1 MSTNKFAKLEQKVN
15 EVEENLLGNID
26 ALEMKYSLL
35 KDQIAKFTK
44 IVEEDKQVKEKFKT
58 KSNEELKSL
67 ENRIKNM
74 FGEERENTKSYV
86 DECVKK
92 IENQIQNFEKNSRN
106 ENENI
111 HNSLNTMKE
120 YMEVNIIFYS

>member
-15 EVEENLLGNID
+15 EVEDNLLGNID

-35 KDQIAKFTK
+35 KDQITKFTK
-44 IVEEDKQVKEKFKT
+44 IVEEDKQVKEKLKT

-67 ENRIKNM
+67 EYRIKNM
-74 FGEERENTKSYV
+74 FGEERENTKNYV
-86 DECVKK
+86 DDCVKK

-120 YMEVNIIFYS
+120 YMEVNIISYS

>member
-44 IVEEDKQVKEKFKT
+44 IVEEDKQVKEKLKT
-58 KSNEELKSL
+58 KGASL
-67 ENRIKNM
+67 LLR
-74 FGEERENTKSYV
+74 
-86 DECVKK
+86 
-92 IENQIQNFEKNSRN
+92 
-106 ENENI
+106 
-111 HNSLNTMKE
+111 
-120 YMEVNIIFYS
+120 